1 MVVERVPAVL
11 RRRERAVDRF
21 RDVIERYDV
30 SHVTPTQ
37 PLSDRGRVIDELVE
51 ELRPFLEAIVEA
63 EDAERDVQRLRL
75 MVGEEIGSLSVVARS
90 RLVHAEDRR
99 RLAASRV
106 RELVRSER
114 TLVRFVLLR
123 YLVRTPSRSSR
134 G

>member
-1 MVVERVPAVL
+1 MVVERVPTVL
-11 RRRERAVDRF
+11 GRHERAVDRF

-30 SHVTPTQ
+30 SNVIPTE
-37 PLSDRGRVIDELVE
+37 PLSDRRRVIDDLVE
-51 ELRPFLEAIVEA
+51 EIRPLLEAIAEA
-63 EDAERDVQRLRL
+63 EDAERDAQRLRL
-75 MVGEEIGSLSVVARS
+75 TAREDAGSLSVVARS

-123 YLVRTPSRSSR
+123 HLVRTTSRR
-134 G
+134 